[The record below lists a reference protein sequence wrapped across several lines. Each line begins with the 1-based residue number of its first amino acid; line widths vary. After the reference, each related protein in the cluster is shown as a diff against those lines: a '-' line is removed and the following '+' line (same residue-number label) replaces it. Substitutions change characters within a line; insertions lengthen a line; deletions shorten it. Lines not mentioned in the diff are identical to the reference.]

1 MKMKHNLYIGLFAC
15 AIALTA
21 CDSAINNFMVDD
33 TVALLTPGLVK
44 ESVYLGLDNPTEV
57 YVLKSGKGFSGANVS
72 ISVDNEVLATYN
84 ATVDEP
90 IAAMPEDCY
99 TITVSSLSLSP
110 DDYQLPFRI
119 SWNRDRLAAVL
130 ADNPNVGIPLRLKVG
145 SEGVNVNEDRLTT
158 IIQPVIDIPLVSLS
172 QSGYQIGLM
181 PTRRTSLEELVYMN
195 VQANFIPERDID
207 YTLSIDASLIEEYNQ
222 AHGTDYKL
230 LPAEAYKIDLEGWK
244 IRKSMKTNRFHFTFC
259 REALIPEDGPSRFG
273 EYILPIR
280 ISSVSLSDVNP
291 EKSYVLYTVSV
302 IASRIDKSKWSIY
315 SCSSDIRSIA
325 NWEKVEGNYP
335 PANLI
340 DGTTNTHWRTVWS
353 IKDSSDPRVQFPVE
367 VVIDLGE
374 TRDLYKVGIDAPT
387 GTNRRYFNSKSGVI
401 EVSDSPE
408 GPWTKV
414 SDWIYPSKTT
424 SAYEFDVDPASARYV
439 KFVVSESFDGTTKMA
454 ISELTLWGE

>member
-84 ATVDEP
+84 ATVDKP

-158 IIQPVIDIPLVSLS
+158 IIQPVIDIPLE
-172 QSGYQIGLM
+172 IG
-181 PTRRTSLEELVYMN
+181 R
-195 VQANFIPERDID
+195 
-207 YTLSIDASLIEEYNQ
+207 
-222 AHGTDYKL
+222 AH
-230 LPAEAYKIDLEGWK
+230 
-244 IRKSMKTNRFHFTFC
+244 
-259 REALIPEDGPSRFG
+259 
-273 EYILPIR
+273 
-280 ISSVSLSDVNP
+280 V
-291 EKSYVLYTVSV
+291 
-302 IASRIDKSKWSIY
+302 
-315 SCSSDIRSIA
+315 
-325 NWEKVEGNYP
+325 
-335 PANLI
+335 
-340 DGTTNTHWRTVWS
+340 
-353 IKDSSDPRVQFPVE
+353 
-367 VVIDLGE
+367 
-374 TRDLYKVGIDAPT
+374 
-387 GTNRRYFNSKSGVI
+387 
-401 EVSDSPE
+401 
-408 GPWTKV
+408 
-414 SDWIYPSKTT
+414 
-424 SAYEFDVDPASARYV
+424 
-439 KFVVSESFDGTTKMA
+439 
-454 ISELTLWGE
+454 